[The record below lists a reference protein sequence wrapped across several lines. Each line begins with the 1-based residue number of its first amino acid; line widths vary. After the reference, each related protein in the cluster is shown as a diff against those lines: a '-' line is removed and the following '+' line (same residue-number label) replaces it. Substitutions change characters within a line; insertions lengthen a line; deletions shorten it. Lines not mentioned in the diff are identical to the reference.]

1 MCSPFTKQYQNN
13 TPACQRNTAIPNA
26 KYDRGRNMFFPE
38 PKQYIEQE
46 NLLLVDES
54 KNLKSSKPLIL
65 AK

>member
-1 MCSPFTKQYQNN
+1 
-13 TPACQRNTAIPNA
+13 
-26 KYDRGRNMFFPE
+26 MFFPE

-65 AK
+65 AKYECKLEEQERNNDSPLR